1 MKIKMRI
8 TLLLLALLACVSCA
22 DDNGLLFDGKSLY
35 SQTERGRIKVVLT
48 EVVTGSH
55 DSKSG
60 LGLDR
65 LHEIERR
72 EISHYSARPAEEWQL
87 FMLVRH
93 DAENG
98 SVYYIVHFRPPQTYS
113 EWIQVAIGDDGKVL
127 ARPDVP

>member
-8 TLLLLALLACVSCA
+8 TLLLLALIAFASCA

-35 SQTERGRIKVVLT
+35 SQTERGRIKVVLP

-65 LHEIERR
+65 LHEIARK
-72 EISHYSARPAEEWQL
+72 EIPHYSARPAEEWQL
-87 FMLVRH
+87 LTLVRH
-93 DAENG
+93 DGEDG
-98 SVYYIVHFRPPQTYS
+98 SVYYIVHFRPPHTYS
-113 EWIQVAIGDDGKVL
+113 EWIQVAIDDDGKVL